1 MTEAEEV
8 IQFIREA
15 ADRGDL
21 TIEDL
26 EEIID
31 YARRLLEANNREGGG
46 NDGRA

>member
-15 ADRGDL
+15 ADNGDL

-26 EEIID
+26 KEIID
-31 YARRLLEANNREGGG
+31 YGRRLLEAGNAEGGG
-46 NDGRA
+46 NE